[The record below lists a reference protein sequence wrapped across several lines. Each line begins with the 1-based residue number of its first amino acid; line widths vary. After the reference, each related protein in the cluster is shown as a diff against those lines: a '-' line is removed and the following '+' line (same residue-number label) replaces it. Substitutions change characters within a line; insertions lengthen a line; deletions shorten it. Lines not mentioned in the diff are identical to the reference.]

1 MDAMKTY
8 YGVVHGNRIELEKG
22 ARLADGVRVEVR
34 PRSSEV
40 ASEVDTHPARDL
52 RVAESAFKERLRAAG
67 RLAPLVEDGTPD
79 TPTTRRRI
87 RVTGEPLSEQIVRER
102 R

>member
-1 MDAMKTY
+1 MKMY
-8 YGVVHGNRIELEKG
+8 YGVVRGNRIELEKG

-34 PRSSEV
+34 PQSPEAV
-40 ASEVDTHPARDL
+40 PEKDTHPARDL
-52 RVAESAFKERLRAAG
+52 RAAESAFKVRLRAAG
-67 RLAPLVEDGTPD
+67 RLALLEADRAPG